1 MPGSLRRAREIPRV
15 EFLPS
20 RRRVQESRSDRTIA
34 AVALNKP
41 LSEND
46 LKQHFTRCF
55 PRTILIFLVLIVPGL
70 LPAAQPIP
78 TDRQGRPLYQAG
90 VVAVKLR
97 SDAPQVDRKA
107 LPFGFGISSLDAV
120 SDRLGARKVER
131 LIEVRYDKVRSD
143 LPDLSRIYRVALPEV
158 VDVRHAAALFGA
170 DPSVE
175 YAEPIPA
182 LYLDETPDDPQYNLQ
197 WFLDSI
203 MAESAWDVHKGE
215 NGAEV
220 VVGIAD
226 SGVAWRHP
234 DLVENVFQNLGED
247 ADGDGRVIEQSG
259 GTWVFDP
266 GDVNGIDDDGNGYVD
281 DFVGWNFLNDDRE
294 QDNDPDDPSGHGT
307 HVAGLAGGRTD
318 NGIGISCISWNVKIL
333 PTSGANSESDN
344 TIERG
349 LSSVVYLAENGADI
363 INMSWGSDSSSQL
376 QQDVMAYATG
386 LGSLLVSSAGNET
399 TAALHYPSSLPSVI
413 SVASVGKTDRVASY
427 SNYGI
432 SVDISAPGGAGF
444 NSVRSTTPPSN
455 YGDKSGTSMASPV
468 VAGVFALLKSLH
480 PSWSNDQLVRQ
491 VLGTADSIDELNPNF
506 VGLLGEGRVNAHRTL
521 TDQPQTAMREL
532 RLDVLTVEILDETGN
547 GSIEGGESAEIRVT
561 LRNYSHLA
569 SSNAVT
575 MTLQTDSPYVTVVNA
590 TVTTAVTA
598 DMAAVVPSTFAI
610 RVAPDAPSGLVDL
623 VLSAE
628 SSDAAISPHS
638 TLELPQVL
646 IANGGLLVW
655 DGTEG
660 AATFSGGYLRD
671 ELIARQFTVTYVSGD
686 FPLGLAGFDGVFL
699 SFGNAGLDPDGPP
712 FSARLDAQW
721 KVDAIRD
728 YLESG
733 GRLYLEG
740 SDTLGWDIYN
750 LVDGTPLLPLFGIA
764 SGEDGDTNPI
774 DSLTGHDGALTGGM
788 EFVGTDQSP
797 VDWIDIFTPSTGA
810 DALTE
815 SDYGI
820 VSIQHEGRYGQRT
833 FCLSYALAEL
843 VDGSTT
849 RDELVDALIDFLDPV
864 PGAAREAIFRR
875 PGRRVVPVSGGKSLS
890 QADGRP

>member
-1 MPGSLRRAREIPRV
+1 M
-15 EFLPS
+15 
-20 RRRVQESRSDRTIA
+20 
-34 AVALNKP
+34 
-41 LSEND
+41 
-46 LKQHFTRCF
+46 
-55 PRTILIFLVLIVPGL
+55 
-70 LPAAQPIP
+70 
-78 TDRQGRPLYQAG
+78 
-90 VVAVKLR
+90 AVKLR
-97 SDAPQVDRKA
+97 SNASQVDRKA
-107 LPFGFGISSLDAV
+107 LPFGFGISSLDAT
-120 SDRLGARKVER
+120 SAELGVVRVER
-131 LIEVRYDKVRSD
+131 LIESRLTKTRPD
-143 LPDLSRIYRVALPEV
+143 LPDLSRIYRVTLPTV
-158 VDVRHAAALFGA
+158 VDVRGAARIFDA

-234 DLVENVFQNLGED
+234 DLVENIYQNLGED
-247 ADGDGRVIEQSG
+247 ADGDGHVIEQSG
-259 GTWVFDP
+259 GTWVIDP
-266 GDVNGIDDDGNGYVD
+266 GDVNGLDDDGNGYTD
-281 DFVGWNFLNDDRE
+281 DFVGWNFINDDGE

-307 HVAGLAGGRTD
+307 HVAGLAAGRTN
-318 NGIGISCISWNVKIL
+318 NGVGISCISWNVKIL
-333 PTSGANSESDN
+333 PTSAANNQSDN

-363 INMSWGSDSSSQL
+363 INMSWGSESTSQL
-376 QQDVMAYATG
+376 QHDVMAYATG
-386 LGSLLVSSAGNET
+386 LGSLLVSSAGNDT
-399 TAALHYPSSLPSVI
+399 TSALHYPSSLPGVI

-444 NSVRSTTPPSN
+444 NDIRSTTPPSN

-468 VAGVFALLKSLH
+468 VAGVFALLKSLR
-480 PSWSNDQLVRQ
+480 PSWPNDQLVRQ
-491 VLGTADSIDELNPNF
+491 VLGTADSIDELNAN
-506 VGLLGEGRVNAHRTL
+506 VAGLLGEGRVNAYRTL
-521 TDQPQTAMREL
+521 TDQPQTAAREL
-532 RLDVLTVEILDETGN
+532 RLDVLAAEILDETGD
-547 GSIEGGESAEIRVT
+547 GSIEGGETAEIRVT
-561 LRNYSHLA
+561 LRNYSHVA

-575 MTLQTDSPYVTVVNA
+575 MTLQTDSPYVTVVDA

-610 RVAPDAPSGLVDL
+610 RVAPDAPSGLVNL
-623 VLSAE
+623 ILSAE
-628 SSDAAISPHS
+628 SSDATISPHS
-638 TLELPQVL
+638 TLDLPQVL

-671 ELIARQFTVTYVSGD
+671 ELTSRDFTVTYLSGD

-699 SFGNAGLDPDGPP
+699 SFGNAGLDPDGTPYAA
-712 FSARLDAQW
+712 SLDAQW
-721 KVDAIRD
+721 KVDAIQD
-728 YLESG
+728 YLKTG
-733 GRLYLEG
+733 GRLFLEG
-740 SDTLGWDIYN
+740 GDTLGWDVYN
-750 LVDGTPLLPLFGIA
+750 LVDGTSLLPLFGIA

-774 DSLTGHDGALTGGM
+774 DSLTGDGGALTEGM
-788 EFVGTDQSP
+788 EFAGTTQSP
-797 VDWIDIFTPSTGA
+797 VDWIDIFTPSTGTA
-810 DALTE
+810 AFTE

-849 RDELVDALIDFLDPV
+849 RDDLMDALIDFLDPS
-864 PGAAREAIFRR
+864 PGSGREAIFRR

-890 QADGRP
+890 NADGRP